1 MTISLTEIFLA
12 GVGTMIMLTYCII
25 AADYETNHQVPFRQK
40 MFLDY
45 GVPAILWIVFL
56 LVTDQ
61 LMKHGWLQ

>member
-1 MTISLTEIFLA
+1 
-12 GVGTMIMLTYCII
+12 MIMLTYCII